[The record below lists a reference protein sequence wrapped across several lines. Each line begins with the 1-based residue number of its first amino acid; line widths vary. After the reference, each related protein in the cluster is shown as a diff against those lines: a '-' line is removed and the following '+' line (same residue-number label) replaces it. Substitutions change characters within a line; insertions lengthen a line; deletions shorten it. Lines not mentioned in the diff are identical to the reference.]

1 MSATPT
7 DLAPALSA
15 HAGDGCR
22 GNAGGHVSAARVG
35 ADGHEVRPED
45 RPESARAGGARRGS
59 GDVRVP
65 TAHGRAGVRGAR

>member
-22 GNAGGHVSAARVG
+22 GNAGGNVSAARVG
-35 ADGHEVRPED
+35 ADGHEA

-59 GDVRVP
+59 GDVRVL
-65 TAHGRAGVRGAR
+65 TAHERAGVRVAR

>member
-22 GNAGGHVSAARVG
+22 GNAGGHESAARVG

-45 RPESARAGGARRGS
+45 RMESAHAGGARRGS

-65 TAHGRAGVRGAR
+65 TAHGRVGVRVAR